1 MSPPG
6 RPKGEYRRVEP
17 GGFPLSNWLPHLP
30 HPPLLASPP
39 ERTALARERYF
50 GEGQRP
56 TGLVDEAVLQ
66 SWQRCLQQRRAP
78 AERCEFEP
86 VSRLR
91 LDTALRRTRALREAA
106 QGELKL
112 LEQSLVATACT
123 VLLVDPQGLIV
134 YASQPG
140 QRQDGL
146 ARALARPGVDVS
158 ERVLGTNAPGLVV
171 ATGRACA
178 LDGREHF
185 FDQVAAMR
193 CAAAP
198 IRDIHGQLAG
208 VLDLSV
214 EHLGFGFDPAA
225 LVGLHAGAM
234 ERALRVSQS
243 GLHTLV
249 ELHVH
254 PGLLGTPGS
263 GLMGIDEAGRVAWL
277 DAAAERL
284 VGVRSG
290 VAGEAWDCEQVLGVG
305 LARLRQLGG
314 RTHASALPLPNGL
327 QVWVAVRAP
336 AGAAPPQVQ
345 AEAPA
350 AAPAPASLAE
360 QERAAILQALRAC
373 GGNVSEAARR
383 LGISR
388 GRVYRAM
395 APPSS
400 S

>member
-1 MSPPG
+1 MTT
-6 RPKGEYRRVEP
+6 
-17 GGFPLSNWLPHLP
+17 WLPHLP
-30 HPPLLASPP
+30 FAATPA

-50 GEGQRP
+50 GDGQRP

-66 SWQRCLQQRRAP
+66 SWQRCLAQRRAP
-78 AERCEFEP
+78 GERFDIEP

-91 LDTALRRTRALREAA
+91 LDSALRRTRALREAA
-106 QGELKL
+106 QAELKL
-112 LEQSLVATACT
+112 LERSLVATACT

-140 QRQDGL
+140 ERQDGL

-171 ATGRACA
+171 ATGHACA
-178 LDGREHF
+178 LDGGEHF

-214 EHLGFGFDPAA
+214 EHRGFGFDPAA
-225 LVGLHAGAM
+225 LAGLHAGAM
-234 ERALRVSQS
+234 ERALRVAQS
-243 GLHTLV
+243 GGFTLV

-263 GLMGIDEAGRVAWL
+263 GLMGVDDAGGVAWL
-277 DAAAERL
+277 DAAAEQL
-284 VGVRSG
+284 VGVRGG
-290 VAGEAWDCEQVLGVG
+290 VALGEAWDCEQVLGVG
-305 LARLRQLGG
+305 VVRLRQLGA
-314 RTHASALPLPNGL
+314 RAHPSALALPNGL
-327 QVWVAVRAP
+327 QVWVVVRVP
-336 AGAAPPQVQ
+336 AGEPAVADAPV
-345 AEAPA
+345 APSTV
-350 AAPAPASLAE
+350 PSSAPASLAE
-360 QERAAILQALRAC
+360 QERAAILDALRAC

-395 APPSS
+395 G
-400 S
+400 

>member
-1 MSPPG
+1 MST
-6 RPKGEYRRVEP
+6 
-17 GGFPLSNWLPHLP
+17 WLPHLP
-30 HPPLLASPP
+30 FAATPD

-50 GEGQRP
+50 GDGQRP

-66 SWQRCLQQRRAP
+66 SWHRCLAQRRAP
-78 AERCEFEP
+78 GERFDIEP

-91 LDTALRRTRALREAA
+91 LDTAVRRTRALREAA
-106 QGELKL
+106 QAELKL
-112 LEQSLVATACT
+112 LERSLVATACT

-140 QRQDGL
+140 ERQDGL

-171 ATGRACA
+171 STGRACA
-178 LDGREHF
+178 LDGGEHF
-185 FDQVAAMR
+185 FEQVAAMR

-198 IRDIHGQLAG
+198 ILDIHGQLAA

-214 EHLGFGFDPAA
+214 EHRGFGFDPAA

-234 ERALRVSQS
+234 ERALRVAQS
-243 GLHTLV
+243 PAFTLV
-249 ELHVH
+249 EMHVH

-263 GLMGIDEAGRVAWL
+263 GLLAVDDGGRVAWL

-284 VGVRSG
+284 VGVRGG
-290 VAGEAWDCEQVLGVG
+290 VAGDALACEEVLGVG
-305 LARLRQLGG
+305 LSRLWQL
-314 RTHASALPLPNGL
+314 ASRVHPSGLPLPNGL
-327 QVWVAVRAP
+327 QVWVAVRLP
-336 AGAAPPQVQ
+336 AGSAAV
-345 AEAPA
+345 AEDPA
-350 AAPAPASLAE
+350 KVAAPAPASLAE
-360 QERAAILQALRAC
+360 QELAAILDAVRAC

-395 APPSS
+395 SACRTGPSRHVEKS
-400 S
+400 AESC